1 MPKKIAPEAPTEE
14 TKGDGPAEVL
24 EEGLVLDYI
33 TQRLVKETPKELVRQ
48 RVARAFFHEY
58 GISVDDMVPDF
69 AIPIGGRKKKVDIA
83 IFKTGMAKEASNVRR
98 IVVCRPEPK
107 KNGHKG
113 VTKLRDHDQA
123 EKDLEE
129 L

>member
-1 MPKKIAPEAPTEE
+1 MPKQPAPEAQTDE
-14 TKGDGPAEVL
+14 TKNGGDTGIL

-58 GISVDDMVPDF
+58 GISVEDMLPDF
-69 AIPIGGRKKKVDIA
+69 PIPVGGRKKKADLA
-83 IFKTGMAKEASNVRR
+83 IFKTGTAKEAGNVRR

-113 VTKLRDHDQA
+113 VTKL
-123 EKDLEE
+123 L
-129 L
+129 

>member
-1 MPKKIAPEAPTEE
+1 
-14 TKGDGPAEVL
+14 VL
-24 EEGLVLDYI
+24 G
-33 TQRLVKETPKELVRQ
+33 
-48 RVARAFFHEY
+48 
-58 GISVDDMVPDF
+58 SV
-69 AIPIGGRKKKVDIA
+69 GGRKKKVDIA
-83 IFKTGMAKEASNVRR
+83 IFKTGLAKEAGNVRR

-129 L
+129 LKAVMSEAPACDWGL